1 MSVRGTGI
9 SGRVTRKD
17 VESYIEARNLSP
29 VGDGS
34 GDRRVPVTPV
44 RKMIA
49 TNMVRSASEIPHVWS
64 TVEVDV
70 TGLVALRDAVKE
82 QFRAIN
88 GHPITYLAFAIS
100 TAAGALREHPL
111 LNARWDGDVI
121 TVRGRVNI
129 GIAIATPEAL
139 IVPVI
144 RDTDRC
150 TVAELAGEIDRLT
163 IAARANRLTPGD
175 VQGGTFTVNNTGA
188 LGSVSSGPLIVP
200 GQAAILTTEAVVRRP
215 MVTGDDEIAVRSMM
229 NLCMSFDHR
238 LLDGAGAGAF
248 LQTVKANLEAIGP
261 ESLLDSPV
269 TGG

>member
-1 MSVRGTGI
+1 
-9 SGRVTRKD
+9 
-17 VESYIEARNLSP
+17 
-29 VGDGS
+29 
-34 GDRRVPVTPV
+34 
-44 RKMIA
+44 MIA